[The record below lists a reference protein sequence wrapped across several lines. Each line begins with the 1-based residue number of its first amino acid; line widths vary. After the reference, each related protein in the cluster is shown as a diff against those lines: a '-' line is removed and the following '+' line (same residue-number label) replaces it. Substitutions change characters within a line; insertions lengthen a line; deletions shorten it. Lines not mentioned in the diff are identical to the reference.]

1 MTVIGEKTLWNEI
14 EIKSEL
20 SILLKI
26 MILKLIQHH
35 LVVCE

>member
-1 MTVIGEKTLWNEI
+1 MTLIGEKTLWNEI

-20 SILLKI
+20 RIFLKI

-35 LVVCE
+35 LVLCE